1 MKLVTERIVPTL
13 KNSVRGVCQ
22 VALYSFTYENDAGE
36 LTRYLL
42 PLLDL
47 VNHRG
52 AANTHV
58 VRHAPSHTFRL
69 EALADIRCG
78 ASADPMPR
86 L

>member
-1 MKLVTERIVPTL
+1 M
-13 KNSVRGVCQ
+13 
-22 VALYSFTYENDAGE
+22 ALYSFTYENDAGE

-52 AANTHV
+52 AANARV
-58 VRHAPSHTFRL
+58 VRHAPSRAFRL

-78 ASADPMPR
+78 TSADPVPR
-86 L
+86 S